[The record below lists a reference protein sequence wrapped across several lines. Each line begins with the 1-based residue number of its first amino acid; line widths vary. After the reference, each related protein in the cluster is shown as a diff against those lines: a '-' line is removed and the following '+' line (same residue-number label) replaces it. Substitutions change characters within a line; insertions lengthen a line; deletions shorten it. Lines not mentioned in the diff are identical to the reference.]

1 MYDLLYIINILT
13 KKYNI
18 LCEYAMV
25 KQAMKK
31 YVNLFDFT
39 NALYVQISRKE
50 FFLLKKNVQRSV
62 NFLKSVFCY

>member
-1 MYDLLYIINILT
+1 
-13 KKYNI
+13 
-18 LCEYAMV
+18 MV

-31 YVNLFDFT
+31 YVKLFDFT